1 MPITISTLQKRIN
14 KGIAFL
20 DKKFKR
26 KNWVSKID
34 LKELNLRN
42 GSTCMI
48 GEVMGDYSG
57 GRDDLKKSDEQMEQ
71 MGFYITKNM
80 DIDYPV
86 LTYLWKAALIKLG
99 VNPE

>member
-1 MPITISTLQKRIN
+1 
-14 KGIAFL
+14 
-20 DKKFKR
+20 
-26 KNWVSKID
+26 
-34 LKELNLRN
+34 
-42 GSTCMI
+42 
-48 GEVMGDYSG
+48 MGDYSG
-57 GRDDLKKSDEQMEQ
+57 GRDDLKKSDKEMEQ